1 MIPAATPDALG
12 ASQGLE
18 SADLSSLFGIDLD
31 KAPAAASAL
40 PSSFEKAAAGKR
52 NLSVVQKTSR
62 AERAG
67 GKQKLAPQATN
78 VVPAKPAPRP
88 KRVGTVTAKVLVTRG
103 IPYYMMQN
111 WLSSGV
117 LLRTEKRGVYQ
128 LTKQTE
134 ERVKTYL
141 ERTQTR
147 TGA

>member
-67 GKQKLAPQATN
+67 GTQRLAPQAT
-78 VVPAKPAPRP
+78 
-88 KRVGTVTAKVLVTRG
+88 TVTAKVLVTRG